1 MPRGLNKKETLVL
14 DIIDNKEYPF
24 KSRIEASKFTG
35 IEKRYISTYFKTDYI
50 FAGRYKFRDLS
61 KKK

>member
-14 DIIDNKEYPF
+14 DIIENKEYPF
-24 KSRIEASKFTG
+24 KSRIDASKFTG
-35 IEKRYISTYFKTDYI
+35 IDKKYIPNYFKTGCT
-50 FAGRYKFRDLS
+50 FNGRYKFRDLS